1 MVQIP
6 LYDLIKNTDNIESFS
21 INITSNNG
29 KLGTISASVGLSAN
43 GGWYQEEFNLN
54 LDDNNH
60 SMEILIDDNIDMN
73 IDNGIL
79 QVGYWYGEQQ
89 SITLENITVYY
100 SDSPAV
106 TNILETTEVEETTT
120 VPETEITTESTQTT
134 VPETET
140 TTESAET
147 TMAETEE
154 TTETTVDI
162 RVITNKS
169 IDILLN
175 KPNQEETTESM
186 DFNND
191 NVVNVFDL
199 IHLKRLRLGY

>member
-1 MVQIP
+1 
-6 LYDLIKNTDNIESFS
+6 SFS

-60 SMEILIDDNIDMN
+60 SMEILINDNIDMN

-162 RVITNKS
+162 RVFTNKS

-175 KPNQEETTESM
+175 KPNQEEITESM